1 MTDVQRPMGQ
11 RGAVASLGMVIALGW
26 LALVLT
32 MSGEHA
38 HTMTGLDL
46 PFLAMWG
53 AMSVA
58 MMLPTIAP
66 LALAYAEVG
75 PGHAASYVGGYLA
88 VWIAIAP
95 LAYALL
101 AVMHNWVWLV
111 AAWVVA
117 GIWQAVPWTRTALQR
132 CRITSN
138 SDHAARS
145 SGSLIAGVRQ
155 GAWCTVA
162 CLPIMVAGMAT
173 AMVVSPIA
181 GTALMVLLTVF
192 MIWEKRGART
202 APTREFARTL
212 RISAVA
218 ICVLGVGLIGV
229 TAALTWAGQA
239 PASSGHEHHHQS

>member
-1 MTDVQRPMGQ
+1 VSQLGRAKGK
-11 RGAVASLGMVIALGW
+11 RGALVSLGLVMALGW

-32 MSGEHA
+32 MPGDHA

-111 AAWVVA
+111 AAWLIA

-132 CRITSN
+132 CRITSD

-229 TAALTWAGQA
+229 TAAVTWAGQA